1 MKTLWQD
8 VTLSLRLMAR
18 NPLFMAPVVLTLALG
33 IGALSTIF
41 SVVYGILL
49 RPLPFSQ
56 ADRLVALWQTD
67 IQQKEEHGAVSPA
80 SFLEWQERARGF
92 AGIAAAEPY
101 SYGLT
106 DAREPTRIQA
116 WLVTENFF
124 QVLGAPPLAGRIF
137 TSEAAG
143 GAPANVAVLSHG
155 LWRRLYGA
163 DPAILGKPVRL
174 DGNPYTVIGVMPPE
188 FAFPPGD
195 KEMWVPRR
203 FEDSARQ
210 VRGRT
215 SLRVV
220 GRARPDVSLPQLRRE
235 MDTVAATMA
244 RDNPGMTGMGVAV
257 VPLDDE
263 LVGKVRPAL
272 LLLLVAAALLLVI
285 ASVNVMNL
293 LLVRN
298 LRRER
303 ELATRAALGATRAR
317 LARQALTEAVLLT
330 SAGGCGGLLLTYWG
344 IVALRRLGPSDLPR
358 LAEVRLD
365 HWVVLFA
372 AGVSL
377 LTAGLVALAPLFRMY
392 RSSLRPALDSAGDRQ
407 SGAGT
412 RTRYLQYGLLVAEVA
427 FSLML
432 LIGAGLVVRT
442 FVNLVRVDLGF
453 SPRGVATLEAHI
465 WSQYKTEA
473 ARAQFFRLAEDRIAA
488 VPGVWAAG
496 AASAVPF
503 AGGSERLLA
512 FQRVDRPAAPPAD
525 ARQASLITATSGYLR
540 ALGVPVLRGRFFN
553 PHDGRDSVP
562 VAVINKTMAAR
573 FWPGEDPL
581 GRKIEIE
588 LSGRT
593 SVREIVGVVGDV
605 RVESPDGAPRP
616 ELYVPHAQYPFGSMT
631 FVARGA
637 DAPRLLQ
644 EVKREVWRI
653 DRGLTFA
660 RETTLEQRVFESLA
674 VRRLSLL
681 LLGSFAAAALSLV
694 AIGIYAL
701 LSFSVSQRSQELG
714 IRIALGASR
723 SQLLRVVLSREARLV
738 AAGLVLGMGCGVALT
753 RFLKSQLFG
762 VEPIDPL
769 TFTAVSVLMIAVA
782 ILAIYVPAQRALRL
796 DPTASFRH

>member
-8 VTLSLRLMAR
+8 VALSLRLMAR
-18 NPLFMAPVVLTLALG
+18 NPLFTAPVVLTLVLG
-33 IGALSTIF
+33 IGSLNTIF

-56 ADRLVALWQTD
+56 PDHLVTLWQTD
-67 IQQKEEHGAVSPA
+67 VQRKEEHGAVSPA
-80 SFLEWQERARGF
+80 SFLDWQERARGF
-92 AGIAAAEPY
+92 AGFAAAEPY

-106 DAREPTRIQA
+106 DAREPARVRA
-116 WLVTENFF
+116 WLVTESFF
-124 QVLGAPPLAGRIF
+124 QVLGASPLAGRVF
-137 TSEAAG
+137 EAAG
-143 GAPANVAVLSHG
+143 DAPANVAVLSHG

-163 DPAILGKPVRL
+163 DPAILGRPVRL
-174 DGNPYTVIGVMPPE
+174 DGKPYTVIGVMPPE

-195 KEMWVPRR
+195 KELWVPRR
-203 FEDSARQ
+203 FDESARQ
-210 VRGRT
+210 VHGRT
-215 SLRVV
+215 SLRVIA
-220 GRARPDVSLPQLRRE
+220 RAKPGVSVPQLRRE
-235 MDTVAATMA
+235 MDTVAATLA
-244 RDNPGMTGMGVAV
+244 RDNPGMAGTGVMV

-272 LLLLVAAALLLVI
+272 LLLLAAAALLLVI

-303 ELATRAALGATRAR
+303 ELATRAALGATWAR
-317 LARQALTEAVLLT
+317 LAGQTLIEAVLLT
-330 SAGGCGGLLLTYWG
+330 LAGGCGSLLLAYWG

-365 HWVVLFA
+365 LWVVLFA

-377 LTAGLVALAPLFRMY
+377 LTAGLVALAPLLRLY

-407 SGAGT
+407 GGAGP
-412 RTRYLQYGLLVAEVA
+412 RTRYLQHGLLVAEVA

-442 FVNLVRVDLGF
+442 FVNLIRVDLGF
-453 SPRGVATLEAHI
+453 SPRGVATLEAHV
-465 WSQYKTEA
+465 WSQYTTEP
-473 ARAQFFRLAEDRIAA
+473 ARAQFFRQAVDRIAA
-488 VPGVWAAG
+488 VPGVRAAG
-496 AASAVPF
+496 AASAIPF
-503 AGGSERLLA
+503 VGGSERLLA
-512 FQRVDRPAAPPAD
+512 FRRVDRPGASPAD
-525 ARQASLITATSGYLR
+525 APQVGLITATPGYLR
-540 ALGVPVLRGRFFN
+540 ALGVPVLRGRFFD
-553 PHDGRDSVP
+553 PHDGRDSAP
-562 VAVINKTMAAR
+562 VAVINQTMATR
-573 FWPGEDPL
+573 FWPGEAPL
-581 GRKIEIE
+581 GRKLEIE
-588 LSGRT
+588 LSGRM
-593 SVREIVGVVGDV
+593 SVREIVGVVRDV
-605 RVESPDGAPRP
+605 RGESPDGAPRP
-616 ELYVPHAQYPFGSMT
+616 ELYIPHAQYPFGSMT

-637 DAPRLLQ
+637 DAPRLLR
-644 EVKREVWRI
+644 EMKRAVWQS
-653 DRGLTFA
+653 DRDLTFA

-701 LSFSVSQRSQELG
+701 LSFSVSQRNQELA

-723 SQLLRVVLSREARLV
+723 SQLLRVMLSREARLV

-769 TFTAVSVLMIAVA
+769 TFTAVSVLMMAVA
-782 ILAIYVPAQRALRL
+782 VLAIYVPAQRALRL
-796 DPTASFRH
+796 DPTTSFRN